1 MAARDNDNDEF
12 IVFGQPCLGSE
23 EIAAVVEV
31 LESRWI
37 GTGPRCAEFE
47 KAFARLKG
55 VDEALAV
62 SSCTAGLTLALR
74 EFGVG
79 PGKEVLTSP
88 VTFAATCNVI
98 EHLGARPVFVDV
110 DPRTGNLDASAVAE
124 RVTDATAAILVVH
137 LAGRPVD
144 MAPLL
149 AIREERGIP
158 IVEDC
163 AHAISGEWQG
173 RTLGTIGD
181 AAAFSFYAT
190 KNITTGEGGMLL
202 FRDPEKLERARR
214 LSLHGLSAGAWARY
228 RDQRDAFRHFEVVEP
243 GYKFNLTDVQA
254 AIGLAQLEKLERHE
268 ERRRELTEYYDSK
281 LADQSIDVPIAPAE
295 GDAHAYHLYSPQ
307 VSDDDADRGVDR
319 DALLSGL
326 LRRGVGCGVH
336 YVSLHLHPYYRDR
349 YGITA
354 EDFPAALR
362 FSRRSFSIP
371 LSGCLTDAQAERV
384 TTTVIEELDRLRRGG
399 GE

>member
-1 MAARDNDNDEF
+1 MEAPDCDSDDF
-12 IVFGQPCLGSE
+12 IVFGQPCLGRE

-47 KAFARLKG
+47 RAFARLKG
-55 VDEALAV
+55 VEEALAV

-74 EFGVG
+74 ELGVG
-79 PGKEVLTSP
+79 PGSEVITSP

-110 DPRTGNLDASAVAE
+110 EPRTGNLDSRAVAE
-124 RVTDATAAILVVH
+124 RVTDDTAAILVVH

-149 AIREERGIP
+149 ALREERGIP

-163 AHAISGEWQG
+163 AHAVTGTWQG
-173 RTLGTIGD
+173 RPLGTIGD

-202 FRDPEKLERARR
+202 FRDAGKLERARR

-228 RDQRDAFRHFEVVEP
+228 RDQRNAFRHFEVTEP

-254 AIGLAQLEKLERHE
+254 AIGLAQLDKLDGHE
-268 ERRRELTEYYDSK
+268 ARRAEVAAFYDAKFDELEIDRP
-281 LADQSIDVPIAPAE
+281 LPPAD
-295 GDAHAYHLYSPQ
+295 GDALAYHLYSPQ
-307 VSDDDADRGVDR
+307 ITDTDDERGVDR

-349 YGITA
+349 YSITR
-354 EDFPAALR
+354 DSLPAALR
-362 FSRRSFSIP
+362 FSERSFSIP
-371 LSGCLTDAQAERV
+371 LSGCLSDAQAERV
-384 TTTVIEELDRLRRGG
+384 VAAVSGELDRLRTGG
-399 GE
+399 A